1 MGNNPKTMYMLGFI
15 TCYSG
20 KTLNCYK
27 KYYHIYM
34 KTKRNKKQKNRSFR
48 KNRSFKKK
56 GLKKNHTRKN
66 VGGHLMGFEVG
77 REFEQ
82 PATHFLGGTHRG
94 IDFRFTAHSFKHI
107 DTFENETY
115 PEHESIEYPICE
127 ANGTGDVLNC
137 RRPTINEN
145 QGSNLSQYND
155 LAQRMFRYMGN
166 FLNMDTVYNW
176 FHDETVPIA
185 EKTGT
190 LPANRFNIPVVDNK
204 KHSITPGNRKYVE
217 VWIPNGRKIHLSIE
231 KVFPAGARPYLLIWE
246 FSQKDRTSLANS
258 ETGYFTGNNDVY
270 PSAKFDLIVLHQTSE
285 RPIDVVIGT
294 PIDIRVQILNT
305 VKSYTVGAA
314 ATLVFGNVEIYNTTN
329 GVITAP
335 RVFRRDVTNT
345 NQIFNYNP
353 DAHITSLRIVANIRT
368 YFNQTT
374 TKTQD
379 INITPLPPPPP
390 PDDLSGFTFG
400 DATLLANSPNKNVV
414 GTRVAADNG
423 RRILIEKWRIG
434 ENNNEDKLGEYPL
447 EPAHPSINIDI
458 DPTKHIELRA
468 YAIDAANVK
477 SNGYEARDY
486 EFDYIKSADIAKAVQ
501 GISTF
506 TSTRENPITH
516 VVNRDMITI
525 RVNFKIIN
533 KRLLFFYCYAPE
545 ENNEDYVFDRLIENG
560 QPTLD
565 FQISTS
571 NINNKFVKFL
581 FYMKEGAGQDID
593 RIDRTDLSSYKELII
608 PLLSADARGENENDV
623 KCVIS
628 GNTQNA
634 ISAQLKQNGEEKGN
648 QTILENNQTYRF
660 NGLDRG
666 LGDAANSY
674 SVTVNGNNE
683 RKIILP
689 VRCNALEGE
698 AAQRAEQE
706 NRRIAAETAQLE
718 VDANTARTAAETA
731 RLENFC
737 DNCEWKGDKGKV
749 KLFSGSLFREMK
761 KIVSGESKVN
771 KTKWSLEELQKV
783 GVVIN
788 NTRRTLED
796 VKNIFKSL
804 NLNTL
809 DIDTTSPS
817 VLLDIL
823 KCIKS
828 KVMDPQITTVIR
840 EAREAAIREAAIRE
854 AAIREAAIRE
864 AAP

>member
-1 MGNNPKTMYMLGFI
+1 
-15 TCYSG
+15 
-20 KTLNCYK
+20 
-27 KYYHIYM
+27 M

-56 GLKKNHTRKN
+56 GLKKNPTRKN

-145 QGSNLSQYND
+145 QGSNLNQYNH
-155 LAQRMFRYMGN
+155 LAQRMFGYMGS

-176 FHDETVPIA
+176 FHDERTVIA

-190 LPANRFNIPVVDNK
+190 VTANSYNKPVVDNK

-329 GVITAP
+329 GVIKAP
-335 RVFRRDVTNT
+335 RVFRKDVTNT
-345 NQIFNYNP
+345 NQIFNYVINNP
-353 DAHITSLRIVANIRT
+353 AITSLRIVANIRT

-374 TKTQD
+374 TKIQD
-379 INITPLPPPPP
+379 INITAVPPPPP
-390 PDDLSGFTFG
+390 PNDLRDFTFG
-400 DATLLANSPNKNVV
+400 DATVLANLPNKNVV
-414 GTRVAADNG
+414 GTRNPADNG

-434 ENNNEDKLGEYPL
+434 ENRQEKLGEYPL
-447 EPAHPSINIDI
+447 ELADPSINIEI

-468 YAIDAANVK
+468 YAINAANVK

-486 EFDYIKSADIAKAVQ
+486 EFDYIKSADIVKAVQ
-501 GISTF
+501 GDSIF
-506 TSTRENPITH
+506 TSMPIAH
-516 VVNRDMITI
+516 VVNGDMITM

-533 KRLLFFYCYAPE
+533 KRLLFFYCYTAE
-545 ENNEDYVFDRLIENG
+545 ENNGNYVFDRQIENK

-565 FQISTS
+565 FQISTP
-571 NINNKFVKFL
+571 NINNRFVKFL
-581 FYMKEGAGQDID
+581 FYMKEGAGEDIA

-608 PLLSADARGENENDV
+608 PLLSADVPIGENEDDV

-634 ISAQLKQNGEEKGN
+634 ISAQLKQNGVERDN
-648 QTILENNQTYRF
+648 QPILENNQTYRF
-660 NGLDRG
+660 PGLNRG
-666 LGDAANSY
+666 LGDLANSY
-674 SVTVNGNNE
+674 FVTVNGKDNK

-689 VRCNALEGE
+689 VRCHALEGE

-706 NRRIAAETAQLE
+706 NRRIADDARRTEDATTAE
-718 VDANTARTAAETA
+718 NARLAVIAAEAEVTRLDNVCKTYKIGDVQIFKTA
-731 RLENFC
+731 NIKSM
-737 DNCEWKGDKGKV
+737 N
-749 KLFSGSLFREMK
+749 K
-761 KIVSGESKVN
+761 KIAAMEKYNLTILRDIVGKTIIRDDDCEFIFQELFKDLNVSLLV
-771 KTKWSLEELQKV
+771 
-783 GVVIN
+783 
-788 NTRRTLED
+788 
-796 VKNIFKSL
+796 FKGL
-804 NLNTL
+804 AQPIKI
-809 DIDTTSPS
+809 DI
-817 VLLDIL
+817 V
-823 KCIKS
+823 KCINHKLTIPAG
-828 KVMDPQITTVIR
+828 PQ
-840 EAREAAIREAAIRE
+840 
-854 AAIREAAIRE
+854 
-864 AAP
+864 